1 MSSKVSPTD
10 IVQAATLTKGQQAR
24 RRLFKAFFGGRIAA
38 HVFTDDS
45 EALEATRQ
53 LCAALRGE
61 DSSSDTAEATES
73 NTSESEAM
81 GDDSDDTSVERLA
94 LDNNYANG
102 DAYRATELLKM
113 FKDAVDG
120 YLAPFRYPLSTSI
133 AGYYKLQGSDNLKG
147 VTCYIDS
154 LLFAMFARLSNF
166 EPILLKDD
174 SEPRDNNKT
183 ENLRT
188 FLRLYVS
195 MLRSGRKIT
204 TDVTKCLLDAIIAAG
219 WKSTSHRY
227 EQQDTAELFQ
237 FITSKLNMPL
247 LTLKVDIIHAGKEV
261 VEDDHKL
268 IQESLLHIP
277 VPGEPSDGPVLL
289 EECLEAYF
297 ANDVQVTR
305 QIERR
310 RTLDSEFSPVVS
322 RRKYSIQ
329 YETSIA
335 ESKQQAPQTVVEL
348 PSPDA
353 PSPLSRGGTFDSV
366 SGVGMP
372 HEHNDNDTNGAQEH
386 TVELASSQAPSPKSS
401 RQSLHSRDSDQIP
414 FPEPPSYDSLYAS
427 TSNSSPG
434 SRQAPPLPSKVNN
447 PLWNA
452 KNEITLPA
460 WMFLQL
466 LPFYTDSQGSETP
479 VSEGM
484 SPIAQHFAHSR
495 PVMGISL
502 KRYSWSPQGN
512 PVRNDRRVVVP
523 REINLPSFVADD
535 KEGDGN
541 VFGNFKLVLE
551 SAVFHRGKSLN
562 SGHFVSMVAE
572 DATMPSEDPPQFYD
586 RRLWRRDSNGS
597 NGSDGGSA
605 NGSMSDIASNVV
617 NSATSLNTPSLWRR
631 MSLRTKSAEALPA
644 MEFNG
649 VEVGTRRWIMFDDLK
664 PMGEKV
670 YEVDFDQV
678 MGEECPYLL
687 FYRMVQVNDS
697 AEGDSMGGSTIISK
711 TPSDVI
717 PPTMSAVSFTTPRSS
732 LEVPSFD
739 DERVSRAPS
748 MPPRR
753 RSYHTLLERSRLRS
767 APVSPERPHSPE
779 RQEHS
784 GNSGNSG
791 NSGKGKR
798 RHHHRRLTS
807 RDRYKEEKCAVM

>member
-1 MSSKVSPTD
+1 MSSKVSPAD

-61 DSSSDTAEATES
+61 DDATDSSEVHES
-73 NTSESEAM
+73 NTSDSEAM
-81 GDDSDDTSVERLA
+81 GDDLDDTSVARLA

-102 DAYRATELLKM
+102 DADRATELLKM

-120 YLAPFRYPLSTSI
+120 FLAPFRFPLSSSI

-174 SEPRDNNKT
+174 SESGDNNKT

-247 LTLKVDIIHAGKEV
+247 LTLKVDIVHAGKEV

-310 RTLDSEFSPVVS
+310 RTLDSEFSPIVS

-329 YETSIA
+329 YETSIT
-335 ESKQQAPQTVVEL
+335 ESKQQPPQTVTEL
-348 PSPDA
+348 SSADA
-353 PSPLSRGGTFDSV
+353 PSPLSPRGTFDSV

-372 HEHNDNDTNGAQEH
+372 HEHNDNETNGAQEH

-427 TSNSSPG
+427 TSSPG
-434 SRQAPPLPSKVNN
+434 RQAPPLPSKVNN

-466 LPFYTDSQGSETP
+466 LPFYTDSQGSGTTE
-479 VSEGM
+479 SEGM

-502 KRYSWSPQGN
+502 KRYSWSPQGT

-535 KEGDGN
+535 KDGDGN

-572 DATMPSEDPPQFYD
+572 DATMLSEDPPQFYD

-597 NGSDGGSA
+597 TSSDGGSA
-605 NGSMSDIASNVV
+605 NGSMSNSTGNVA
-617 NSATSLNTPSLWRR
+617 NSATGVNASSLWRR
-631 MSLRTKSAEALPA
+631 MSLRTKSAETLPA

-649 VEVGTRRWIMFDDLK
+649 VEVGSRRWIMFDDLK

-687 FYRMVQVNDS
+687 FYRMVQVDDS
-697 AEGDSMGGSTIISK
+697 AEGDSMGGSTIMSK

-717 PPTMSAVSFTTPRSS
+717 PPAMSAVSFTTPRSS
-732 LEVPSFD
+732 LEVPSAD
-739 DERVSRAPS
+739 DERVARAPS

-784 GNSGNSG
+784 G
-791 NSGKGKR
+791 KGKR